1 MNITKK
7 KILSDLKK
15 VAVIMFTKEFID
27 LSKEDQYKVFATVIK
42 EYLSEN
48 WLKQNENYR
57 TGREKQ
63 VYYFSL
69 EFLLGKMMCPNIIN
83 LGLEDI
89 CTEVMDELELDL
101 EEFEKYDAEPGLGNG
116 GLGRLAACFLDSMAS
131 IGIPGHGCG
140 IRYDYGLFEQKIVNG
155 EQIEGPDNW
164 LKNGFVWETKK
175 SHQSQKIKFY
185 GDVTLKEIG
194 GYLTPIHTGYET
206 ILAIPYDVP
215 IIGYRN
221 KVVNN
226 LRLWKAQIQGNDF
239 DFNSFSYG
247 TFSKLDEKKRN
258 AEAISKL
265 LYPDDTTEG
274 GRLLRLK
281 QAYFFVSAGL
291 QSIVSYN
298 TKKGISPNKFPETF
312 SIQINNT
319 QPALCIAEF
328 MRILIDEKNI
338 FWDEAWEIT
347 KKVMSYT
354 NHTTLT
360 ESSEKWEID
369 KVQNLIPRVYMIIEE
384 INRRFC
390 DKVYHKYDNWDR
402 VMEVAIIKDRV
413 INMAHL
419 AIVGSHSINGV
430 SKLHTELLRKKIFKN
445 FYELYPERFNN
456 KTNGISHRRWLLKS
470 NKALTSSID
479 DTIGY
484 NWKNDPC
491 LLEKLAEFSEDK
503 NLCKKIEKIKL
514 ENKIKLAKLIQ
525 EETGIEVN
533 INSIFDTHVKRMH
546 GYKRQLMN
554 ILHIIYLYREILENK
569 DFTMYPKTFIFSAKA
584 APGYYLAK
592 RIIKLINSV
601 GDLINNDERIN
612 KFIKVVFIPN
622 YSVSKAQIIIP
633 GTDLSEQISTAGM
646 EASGTSNMKFMMN
659 GALTIGTLDGSN
671 IEIKEAVGEE
681 NIFIFGLKY
690 KELKEI
696 KKKKSYNPIEFLEKN
711 PKLKIIV
718 EMLRDGTFGG
728 DFSSIYN
735 HLIDED
741 KYFVLKDFNSYL
753 ETHKKIDSLYCDRD
767 RWNSMVIKNI
777 AKSGSFSSDNTVRK
791 YAKEIWDIDNKK
803 IHGTVASFV

>member
-1 MNITKK
+1 MDITKE

-15 VAVIMFTKEFID
+15 VAMIMFTNEFIN
-27 LSKEDQYKVFATVIK
+27 LTREDQYKVFATVIK

-48 WLKQNENYR
+48 WLKTNENYR
-57 TGREKQ
+57 AGKEKQ

-69 EFLLGKMMCPNIIN
+69 EFLLGKMMCSNIIN
-83 LGLEDI
+83 LGLEEI
-89 CTEVMDELELDL
+89 CTEVMNELDL
-101 EEFEKYDAEPGLGNG
+101 NLDELEKYDAEPGLGNG
-116 GLGRLAACFLDSMAS
+116 GLGRLSACFLDSMAS

-175 SHQSQKIKFY
+175 THQSQKIKFY
-185 GDVTLKEIG
+185 GDVTLKEIA

-206 ILAIPYDVP
+206 ILAVPYDVP
-215 IIGYRN
+215 IVGYKN
-221 KVVNN
+221 KIVNN

-247 TFSKLDEKKRN
+247 TFSKLDEQKRN

-281 QAYFFVSAGL
+281 QCYFFVSAGL
-291 QSIVSYN
+291 QSIINYN

-319 QPALCIAEF
+319 HPALCIAEF

-338 FWDEAWEIT
+338 YWDEAWEIT

-360 ESSEKWEID
+360 ESWEKWEID
-369 KVQNLIPRVYMIIEE
+369 KVQKLIPRVYMIIEE

-390 DKVYHKYDNWDR
+390 DKVYHKYNDWNK

-413 INMAHL
+413 INMTHL
-419 AIVGSHSINGV
+419 AIIGSHSINGV
-430 SKLHTELLRKKIFKN
+430 SKLHTDILIKKTFKN
-445 FYELYPERFNN
+445 FYELFPERFNS
-456 KTNGISHRRWLLKS
+456 KTNGITHRRWLLKS
-470 NKALTSSID
+470 NKALTESID
-479 DTIGY
+479 NIIGSS
-484 NWKNDPC
+484 WKIDPT
-491 LLEKLAEFSEDK
+491 LLEKLTEFSDDQNFAK
-503 NLCKKIEKIKL
+503 RIDKIKL
-514 ENKIKLAKLIQ
+514 ENKIKLAKLIE
-525 EETGIEVN
+525 EETEIKID

-554 ILHIIYLYREILENK
+554 VLHIIYLYKEILENK
-569 DFTMYPKTFIFSAKA
+569 DFTMHPKTFIFSAKA

-592 RIIKLINSV
+592 RIIKLISSV
-601 GDLINNDERIN
+601 GDLINNNEKTN

-622 YSVSKAQIIIP
+622 YNVSKAQIIIP
-633 GTDLSEQISTAGM
+633 GTDLSEQISIVGM

-659 GALTIGTLDGSN
+659 GALTIGTLDGPN
-671 IEIKEAVGEE
+671 IEIQEAVGEE

-690 KELKEI
+690 SELREI
-696 KKKKSYNPIEFLEKN
+696 KKKQSYNPIKFLETN
-711 PKLKIIV
+711 PKLKAVV

-728 DFSSIYN
+728 DFSSIYD

-741 KYFVLKDFNSYL
+741 RYFVLKDFNSYL
-753 ETHKKIDSLYCDRD
+753 ETHKKIDDIYKDRNL
-767 RWNSMVIKNI
+767 WNSMVIKNI
-777 AKSGSFSSDNTVRK
+777 AKSGIFSSDNTIRK
-791 YAKEIWDIDNKK
+791 YAEEIWK
-803 IHGTVASFV
+803 I

>member
-1 MNITKK
+1 MEITKE

-15 VAVIMFTKEFID
+15 VAMIIFTNEFVD
-27 LSKEDQYKVFATVIK
+27 LTREDQYKVFATVIK

-48 WLKQNENYR
+48 WLKTNENYR
-57 TGREKQ
+57 TGKEKQ
-63 VYYFSL
+63 VYYFSV
-69 EFLLGKMMCPNIIN
+69 EFLLGKMMYSNIIN
-83 LGLEDI
+83 LGLENLFS
-89 CTEVMDELELDL
+89 EVINELNLSL
-101 EEFEKYDAEPGLGNG
+101 EELEKYDAEPGLGNA
-116 GLGRLAACFLDSMAS
+116 GLGRLASCFLDSMAS

-194 GYLTPIHTGYET
+194 GHLTPIHTEYEI
-206 ILAIPYDVP
+206 ILAVPYDVP
-215 IIGYRN
+215 IVGYKN
-221 KVVNN
+221 KIVNN

-239 DFNSFSYG
+239 DYNSFSYG
-247 TFSKLDEKKRN
+247 TFSKLDEQKRN

-265 LYPDDTTEG
+265 LYPNDTTEG

-281 QAYFFVSAGL
+281 QGYFFVSAGL
-291 QSIVSYN
+291 QSIVDYN

-312 SIQINNT
+312 SVQINNT
-319 QPALCIAEF
+319 HPALCIAEF

-338 FWDEAWEIT
+338 YWDKAWEIT
-347 KKVMSYT
+347 KKVMCYT

-360 ESSEKWEID
+360 ESWEKWEID
-369 KVQNLIPRVYMIIEE
+369 KVQKLIPRVYMIIEE

-390 DKVYHKYDNWDR
+390 DEVYQKYNNWDK
-402 VMEVAIIKDRV
+402 VMEVAIIKNRI

-430 SKLHTELLRKKIFKN
+430 SKLHTDILTKNIFKN
-445 FYELYPERFNN
+445 FYTLYPERFNN
-456 KTNGISHRRWLLKS
+456 KTNGITHRRWLIKS
-470 NKALTSSID
+470 NKALTKSID
-479 DTIGY
+479 NIIGCD
-484 NWKNDPC
+484 WKNDPS
-491 LLEKLAEFSEDK
+491 LLEKLTEFSK
-503 NLCKKIEKIKL
+503 NKNFCNEIGEIKL
-514 ENKIKLAKLIQ
+514 ENKKQLAKLIE
-525 EETGIEVN
+525 EETGIKVDVN
-533 INSIFDTHVKRMH
+533 SMFDTHVKRMH

-554 ILHIIYLYREILENK
+554 ILHIIYLYREFLENK

-584 APGYYLAK
+584 DPGYYLAK
-592 RIIKLINSV
+592 RIIKLINSI

-612 KFIKVVFIPN
+612 KFMKVVFIPN
-622 YSVSKAQIIIP
+622 YNVSKAQIIIP
-633 GTDLSEQISTAGM
+633 GTDLSEQISIVGM

-659 GALTIGTLDGSN
+659 GALTIGTLGGAN
-671 IEIKEAVGEE
+671 VEIQEVVGEE

-690 KELKEI
+690 NELKEI
-696 KKKKSYNPIEFLEKN
+696 KKKKSYNPIKFLEKN
-711 PKLKIIV
+711 PKLKIVV
-718 EMLRDGTFGG
+718 EMLRNGVFGG

-741 KYFVLKDFNSYL
+741 RYFVLKDFNSYL
-753 ETHKKIDSLYCDRD
+753 ETYKKIENLYNDRE

-777 AKSGSFSSDNTVRK
+777 AKSGNFSSDNTVRR
-791 YAKEIWDIDNKK
+791 YAKEIWK
-803 IHGTVASFV
+803 I

>member
-1 MNITKK
+1 MIITKQ

-15 VAVIMFTKEFID
+15 VAMIMYTKEFLDI
-27 LSKEDQYKVFATVIK
+27 SKVDQYKVFATVIK
-42 EYLSEN
+42 GYLSEN
-48 WLKQNENYR
+48 WLQKNEKYR
-57 TGREKQ
+57 IGKEKQ

-69 EFLLGKMMCPNIIN
+69 EFLMGKMMCTNIIN

-89 CTEVMDELELDL
+89 CMEVMDELGLDL

-175 SHQSQKIKFY
+175 SHQSQIIKFY
-185 GDVTLKEIG
+185 GDITLKDVG
-194 GYLTPIHTGYET
+194 GDLTPIHTGYET
-206 ILAIPYDVP
+206 ILAVPYDVP
-215 IIGYRN
+215 IVGYKN

-247 TFSKLDEKKRN
+247 TFSELDERKRK

-265 LYPDDTTEG
+265 LYPDDTTES

-281 QAYFFVSAGL
+281 QEYFFVSAGL
-291 QSIVSYN
+291 QSIVDYN
-298 TKKGISPNKFPETF
+298 SKKGITPNKFPETF
-312 SIQINNT
+312 SIQINDT
-319 QPALCIAEF
+319 HPALCVAEF
-328 MRILIDEKNI
+328 MRILIDEKKI
-338 FWDEAWEIT
+338 CWDEAWEIT
-347 KKVMSYT
+347 RKVMSYT
-354 NHTTLT
+354 NHTILT
-360 ESSEKWEID
+360 EAMEKWEIES
-369 KVQNLIPRVYMIIEE
+369 VQNLIPRVYMIIEE

-390 DKVYHKYDNWDR
+390 DEVYQKYDNWDK
-402 VMEVAIIKDRV
+402 VMDVAIIKDRV

-430 SKLHTELLRKKIFKN
+430 SKLHTEVLTKKVLKN

-456 KTNGISHRRWLLKS
+456 KTNGITHRRWLLKS
-470 NKALTSSID
+470 NKALTTSID
-479 DTIGY
+479 DIIGY
-484 NWKNDPC
+484 SWKDDPS
-491 LLEKLAEFSEDK
+491 LLEKLAEFSKDR
-503 NLCKKIEKIKL
+503 NFCRKIEGIKL
-514 ENKIKLAKLIQ
+514 ENKKKLAKLIW
-525 EETGIEVN
+525 EETGIEVDV
-533 INSIFDTHVKRMH
+533 NSIFDTHVKRLH

-554 ILHIIYLYREILENK
+554 ILHIIYLYREILEDK
-569 DFTMYPKTFIFSAKA
+569 DFTMHPKTFIFSAKA

-601 GDLINNDERIN
+601 GEVINNDERVN

-622 YSVSKAQIIIP
+622 YNVSKAQIIIP
-633 GTDLSEQISTAGM
+633 GSDLSEQISTAGM

-659 GALTIGTLDGSN
+659 GALTIGTLDGAN
-671 IEIKEAVGEE
+671 IEIKEAVGGE

-690 KELKEI
+690 KEIKEI
-696 KKKKSYNPIEFLEKN
+696 KKKNSYDPVKFLEGN
-711 PKLKIIV
+711 PKLKAVV
-718 EMLRDGTFGG
+718 EMLRDGTFGE
-728 DFSSIYN
+728 DFSSVYS

-741 KYFVLKDFNSYL
+741 RYFVLKDFNAYL
-753 ETHKKIDSLYCDRD
+753 ETHRKIDEVYRDRD
-767 RWNSMVIKNI
+767 RWNSMVVKNI
-777 AKSGSFSSDNTVRK
+777 AKSGHFSSDNTIRK
-791 YAKEIWDIDNKK
+791 YAEEIWK
-803 IHGTVASFV
+803 I